1 MGTRFKLGSRHTI
14 LGKGGSRCCG
24 TVGVGGTMWESSLGA
39 VYADKTWGD
48 GKMGISSVEGFDRD
62 AKFVCEK
69 GMTGHVAD
77 EIGGIAVGRYYEI
90 GTL

>member
-1 MGTRFKLGSRHTI
+1 
-14 LGKGGSRCCG
+14 
-24 TVGVGGTMWESSLGA
+24 MWEYSLGA

-77 EIGGIAVGRYYEI
+77 EIGGIALRVTSQTYYSPEYTTPTQKKKCI
-90 GTL
+90 FCSKNKY

>member
-1 MGTRFKLGSRHTI
+1 MRIKPG
-14 LGKGGSRCCG
+14 
-24 TVGVGGTMWESSLGA
+24 
-39 VYADKTWGD
+39 GD

-69 GMTGHVAD
+69 GMTGLVA
-77 EIGGIAVGRYYEI
+77 I

>member
-1 MGTRFKLGSRHTI
+1 
-14 LGKGGSRCCG
+14 
-24 TVGVGGTMWESSLGA
+24 
-39 VYADKTWGD
+39 
-48 GKMGISSVEGFDRD
+48 MGISSVEGFDRD

-77 EIGGIAVGRYYEI
+77 EIGGIAVGRYYEKNWNAI